1 VIGALLA
8 IPSAA
13 AIQIAL
19 REWME
24 YRREVVP
31 LTRGG

>member
-13 AIQIAL
+13 AMQIAV
-19 REWME
+19 REWLE
-24 YRREVVP
+24 YRREY
-31 LTRGG
+31 GAA

>member
-13 AIQIAL
+13 AVQIAV
-19 REWME
+19 REWLE
-24 YRREVVP
+24 YRREYGVA
-31 LTRGG
+31 